1 MGFLSKLFGGGE
13 TVKGVAEGV
22 GSLAKDITQIVTGKL
37 DPEKQANFDMTMN
50 QMQAEINKIEAS
62 NKSLF
67 VSGWRPFVGW
77 VCGFALV
84 YHFLFMPI
92 FYDLFIKYF
101 DFTLQPIDGTTLT
114 TLLFSLLGLGTM
126 RSIEKAQGVQG
137 NH

>member
-1 MGFLSKLFGGGE
+1 MGFFSNLFKGGE

-37 DPEKQANFDMTMN
+37 DPEKQANFDKAMN
-50 QMQAEINKIEAS
+50 QMQAEINKIEAGHS
-62 NKSLF
+62 SLF
-67 VSGWRPFVGW
+67 IAGWRPFIGW
-77 VCGFALV
+77 VCGIALC

-92 FYDLFIKYF
+92 FYDLFLKYLNF
-101 DFTLQPIDGTTLT
+101 ALQPIDGTTLT

-126 RSIEKAQGVQG
+126 RSIEKAQGVQR